1 MFLCDLQVSL
11 PHFRDSLFLADAVR
25 RYKQYLLLK
34 RRHPDNFLV
43 PCYDMDVVWHTHQLQ
58 PVAYAEDTAALL
70 GQMLDH
76 DDSVNDRAAGSKL
89 CNSQQVTE
97 KLWKG
102 TTIVF
107 SFLPTLLVISSMN
120 DKTDKTCR
128 M

>member
-1 MFLCDLQVSL
+1 MSL
-11 PHFRDSLFLADAVR
+11 PHFRDSQFLADAVR

-34 RRHPDNFLV
+34 QRHPDNFLV

-58 PVAYAEDTAALL
+58 PAAYAEDTSAIL
-70 GQMLDH
+70 GQVLDH

-102 TTIVF
+102 NPCYKKRSKSVNHVQIRH
-107 SFLPTLLVISSMN
+107 SSRVCWTV
-120 DKTDKTCR
+120 KAQ
-128 M
+128 